1 MAISF
6 QLSASEDNPKM
17 NLKDYMAYAT
27 DKLLSISPRETNVFL
42 SDNTRVLADSFVV
55 FLCCLGMM
63 VNNRSF

>member
-27 DKLLSISPRETNVFL
+27 DKLLSNYLLVKQMCSCQIIH
-42 SDNTRVLADSFVV
+42 
-55 FLCCLGMM
+55 
-63 VNNRSF
+63 